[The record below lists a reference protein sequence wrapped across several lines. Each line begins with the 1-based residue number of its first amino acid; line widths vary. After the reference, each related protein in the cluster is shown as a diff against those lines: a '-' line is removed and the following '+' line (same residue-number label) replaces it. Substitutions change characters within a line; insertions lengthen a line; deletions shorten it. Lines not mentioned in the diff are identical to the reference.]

1 MFTFPIRECQKSHQ
15 QYEISPAC
23 VIRRG
28 ALFARQFVV
37 FVDFRNFC
45 PLQTED
51 RTQKKASKPRGT
63 AFYVFF
69 CTKSWIIVDR
79 VAPVTRR
86 RWGGRAIRIHSAFL
100 NMIYDEDDEKPT
112 ASPLWCI
119 DGIISIRFRLFSPPN
134 SAARWV
140 PEVCRVVVTSKI
152 RFGFYA
158 VYENGQ

>member
-1 MFTFPIRECQKSHQ
+1 MSKVAPTIWNIARMRNTTRCPFRSAIC
-15 QYEISPAC
+15 C
-23 VIRRG
+23 IRR
-28 ALFARQFVV
+28 FSQFL
-37 FVDFRNFC
+37 
-45 PLQTED
+45 PTAD
-51 RTQKKASKPRGT
+51 RGSNPEESFETSRYS
-63 AFYVFF
+63 FLRFF